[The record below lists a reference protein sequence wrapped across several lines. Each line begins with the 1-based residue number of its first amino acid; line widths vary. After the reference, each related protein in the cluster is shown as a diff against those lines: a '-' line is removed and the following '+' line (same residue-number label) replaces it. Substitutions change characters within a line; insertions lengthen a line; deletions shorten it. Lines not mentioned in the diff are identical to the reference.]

1 MSRFSDVSFI
11 RSLRK
16 LFLPLLL
23 SGAALFLSAGVS
35 QAEDPY
41 FDFKVI
47 GTGADAGISFEF
59 LATQPLLTGGLLT
72 SSAIISCT
80 VPVGETCSL
89 VNYSATGGQIR
100 LVTTGTNGQNR
111 TWDFPAMLHSGVFV
125 TAGGNGAEPGDVIV
139 SGADATA
146 GQPQSNATGSNFQFP
161 LEVTVN
167 DPTPSYQAGTTV
179 TFMAPG
185 SGPSASFPDNGQ
197 APTDSTGR
205 ARLTPTANGIPG
217 AYQITATATV
227 GANTFQTSFVAANVN
242 TANATGT
249 CLVNTSND
257 DFSAGSLRYQVAACG
272 KGGTITFASGITT
285 VNLAVAEDI
294 PLTQDLTIDGGNGVT
309 INANS
314 QSRIFFIAGGAIT
327 LKNLTLKNG
336 VAAGG
341 MGGAGSNGAGGG
353 AAGMGGAIFVNA
365 GSLAI
370 ANVTFTSNQA
380 AGGNGGSDLD
390 GFGEGGGGGVGGPG
404 GSSVSPTNGNG
415 GGGGDF
421 GSSGGG
427 AGGGSAGNGQG
438 DGAGGGND
446 GSGAFGGGGSGNI
459 TDGANGGFG
468 GGGGGGANSGG
479 TGGTFGASGGMNPPN
494 SGGFGGAGLG
504 GAIFMRNGTLSLTN
518 AIFNSNSASGGV
530 SPSGGSNGQ
539 GKGGAL
545 YVSSTASAV
554 STTSL
559 ATLFG
564 NNSATNAG
572 TGTPC
577 NTVAGAGAF
586 DTSNICGILTGPATH
601 FSVMAPGS
609 STVGVVFTIT
619 VTARDDNNNVVT
631 GYTGTVH
638 LTSTDAA
645 FINSTGNSML
655 TNGVGTF
662 AVTMDQAG
670 TPTITATDTVDG
682 SITDTSSDILV
693 SPGPAAQLDLFVP
706 LTTDAGEPFSF
717 GVTVS
722 DSFGNPVT
730 TGTLHFTSSDPAAIL
745 PADSTPA
752 NGTGSFEA
760 TLKTTGR
767 ETITVTDTT
776 NGFMAT
782 SAAITVSIPGLVVT
796 STADSGPGTL
806 RAALT
811 TAAADGSANITFA
824 PATFATP
831 QTITLTS
838 GALNIPANTT
848 ITGATTGSGAS
859 LQNLVTVSGG
869 GSFSVFTVNSGV
881 TGASI
886 HNLTIT
892 KGLNTQGGGI
902 MTSGFLTVTGS
913 TFLNN
918 SAIGVGDPGG
928 PTGGGGG
935 AIFVHSGALTISNS
949 TFSGNSSAPG
959 GAITIGTGS
968 VTIEQST
975 FSGNSALLETAGGA
989 IFIGSGSVTIAG
1001 STFSGNSAAS
1011 GGGVFNNGTLTTT
1024 NTIMTGNTGGDCA
1037 TGGGGNSCPL
1047 SGMNGNVI
1055 GIVNSALAP
1064 LGNYGGPTQTLIPLP
1079 GSPAI
1084 CAGLQANILSGVTT
1098 DQRGLPNTNT
1108 SYPGFSAGAAC
1119 VDAGAVQT
1127 NYALSFTQQP
1137 SNTESGV
1144 PMLPAPAIALTES
1157 GSSFTAP
1164 AITIPLTLTGPG
1176 ALSGG
1181 SAATILGIATYS
1193 SLKVSATG
1201 SGDTLT
1207 ATLPLNPALSTP
1219 LSLAAVSNSFAV
1231 NPAVTATQA
1240 IAAQVLTFN
1249 QPAVSFTPVTGSG
1262 GIAPLSY
1269 SISPALPAGL
1279 ILNTATGAITGT
1291 PTAAS
1296 PLTAYTVTINDV
1308 SGATAMAGF
1317 SLTVNPATPA
1327 LQWPAPAGIAY
1338 GTALSAIQLDAT
1350 ASVPGAFVYNPPVG
1364 TVLPAGMQTLTATF
1378 TPADTTDYRTPPAV
1392 TVALNVTSAA
1402 LTITANNAARVYG
1415 SANPAFTGAVTG
1427 ALNGATFTESFSTS
1441 ATVASSVGTYAIVPS
1456 VMGSNLA
1463 DYSVQATNGTLSITQ
1478 AASQTALSASSG
1490 SLTAGQ
1496 SLTLTATV
1504 ADATLNST
1512 GTPTGTVSFFDGSTL
1527 LGTTMLSGGTASY
1540 ATSALA
1546 PGVSHALTAMYS
1558 GDVNFAASN
1567 TAAAISLPVAT
1578 LDFTLTISGAQSQTA
1593 VPGGSAT
1600 YSFMVAPEYG
1610 AYPGPVTFSV
1620 AGLPPGAVASFS
1632 PASISA
1638 NGGAQSVALTVKTA
1652 SPSAKTGDPFES
1664 KAPLAFAVLLLPLL
1678 GRRRVRHRLLGLMIA
1693 GALLAGVASISG
1705 CGAQDGFDAQA
1716 VKNYTV
1722 TVTAVSAGVEHNVN
1736 VNLNLQ

>member
-11 RSLRK
+11 RTLRK

-468 GGGGGGANSGG
+468 GGGGGGASSGG
-479 TGGTFGASGGMNPPN
+479 TGGTFGASGGINLPN
-494 SGGFGGAGLG
+494 LGGFGGAGLG

-518 AIFNSNSASGGV
+518 AMFNSNSASGGV

-601 FSVMAPGS
+601 FSVVAPAS
-609 STVGVVFTIT
+609 ATAGVVFPIT
-619 VTARDDNNNVVT
+619 VTALDENGNVAT
-631 GYTGTVH
+631 GYAGTVH

-662 AVTMDQAG
+662 TVTMDQAG
-670 TPTITATDTVDG
+670 TQTITATDTVDG

-892 KGLNTQGGGI
+892 KGFNTQGGGI

-1378 TPADTTDYRTPPAV
+1378 TPADTKDYRTPPAV

-1546 PGVSHALTAMYS
+1546 PGVSHVLTAMYS